1 MLTQLSVPR
10 AYLPA
15 TLNFTTFN
23 DVKSFYDE
31 LQNRTLSSVTDL
43 QQWMADRSELECFV
57 QEHSGWLYI
66 HMTCDATNTKHSDA
80 FNYFVNEIDPLIAP
94 YNNAFNVKLTQSTY
108 LAQLPA
114 DKYAILLRSTLMAIK
129 LFREENISL
138 NAEIQ
143 TLQNNYG
150 NLTSQMS
157 IEHEGKEITLQQ
169 AATYFKNNNRTVR
182 ETIYNKVNMRRLQDK
197 STLDELYTQLITLRH
212 QVAQNAGYANYRD
225 YKFDELNRF
234 DYNLQD
240 VQDMHASVA
249 KYIKPIV
256 EQFDVERKNE
266 LGYASLQPWD
276 MDVNTQGLPAPK
288 PFATG
293 EELVNKTI
301 ECFSKIDAQFAE
313 CITIMR
319 DLKYLDVES
328 RKGKAPGGYNYPL
341 YESNIPFIFMNAVG
355 TMRDVETMVHE
366 GGHAIHSI
374 LSAKL
379 DLVDFKNL
387 PSEVAELASMSMEL
401 IAMEHLETFIPDKN
415 ELKRIKIEQ
424 LQLCL
429 QTLTWVCTID
439 KFQHWIYTHPTH
451 TLEERTI
458 QWIAVFE
465 EFNTSKIE
473 YNVQEGATTVAQKLT
488 YKQNAW
494 QKQLHLYEVPFY
506 YIEYGMAQLGA
517 IAMWRQYKQNST
529 QCIANYKAALSL
541 GYTVSIPEIYK
552 TAGIQ
557 FNFSSAWI
565 NELASFVNAELEGI
579 KAS

>member
-1 MLTQLSVPR
+1 MTTQLSIPR
-10 AYLPA
+10 AYLPQTVNCA
-15 TLNFTTFN
+15 TFN
-23 DVKSFYDE
+23 DIQPFYDE
-31 LQNRTLSSVTDL
+31 LQNRTLTSVTDL
-43 QQWMADRSELECFV
+43 QKWMADRSELECFV
-57 QEHSGWLYI
+57 QEHTGWLYI
-66 HMTCDATNTKHSDA
+66 RMTCDATNEALSEA

-94 YNNAFNVKLTQSTY
+94 YNNGFNIKLTQSPF
-108 LAQLPA
+108 LKELSPE
-114 DKYAILLRSTLMAIK
+114 KYAILLRSTAMAIQ
-129 LFREENISL
+129 LFREENIPL
-138 NAEIQ
+138 HAQIQ

-150 NLTSQMS
+150 NITSQMS
-157 IEHEGKEITLQQ
+157 IEHEGKELTLQQ
-169 AATYFKNNNRTVR
+169 AATYFKNTNRALR
-182 ETIYNKVNMRRLQDK
+182 EAIYNAVNIRRLQDK
-197 STLDELYTQLITLRH
+197 TTLDELYTQLISLRH
-212 QVAQNAGYANYRD
+212 NVAQNAGYANYRD

-234 DYNLQD
+234 DYNLKD
-240 VQDMHASVA
+240 VEEMHASVA

-256 EQFDVERKNE
+256 EQFDVERKAE
-266 LGYASLQPWD
+266 LGYTSLQPWD
-276 MDVNTQGLPAPK
+276 MDVDTQGATPPK
-288 PFATG
+288 PFTTG
-293 EELVNKTI
+293 EDLVNKTI
-301 ECFSKIDAQFAE
+301 ACFNKIDPQFAE
-313 CITIMR
+313 FITIMR

-374 LSAKL
+374 LSAGL
-379 DLVDFKNL
+379 ELVDFKNI

-401 IAMEHLETFIPDKN
+401 IAMEHIETFVADKDQ
-415 ELKRIKIEQ
+415 LKRLKIEQ
-424 LQLCL
+424 LQSCL

-451 TLEERTI
+451 TLEERTA
-458 QWIAVFE
+458 QWIQVFE

-473 YNVQEGATTVAQKLT
+473 YAAQEGTTTVAQKLS

-517 IAMWRQYKQNST
+517 IAMWRQYKQNPA
-529 QCIANYKAALSL
+529 QCIANYKAALAL
-541 GYTVSIPEIYK
+541 GYTKSIPEIYA
-552 TAGIQ
+552 TAGIE

-565 NELASFVNAELEGI
+565 NELAGFVNDELAKI

>member
-10 AYLPA
+10 TYLPA

-31 LQNRTLSSVTDL
+31 LQNRTINSVTDL
-43 QQWMADRSELECFV
+43 QQWMANRSELECFV

-66 HMTCDATNTKHSDA
+66 HMTCDATNTTHSDA

-94 YNNAFNVKLTQSTY
+94 YNNAFNVKLTQSPY

-114 DKYAILLRSTLMAIK
+114 HKYAILLRSTLMAIK
-129 LFREENISL
+129 LFRDENIPI

-150 NLTSQMS
+150 NITSQMS

-169 AATYFKNNNRTVR
+169 AATYFKNNDRAVR

-197 STLDELYTQLITLRH
+197 STLDDLYTQLITLRH
-212 QVAQNAGYANYRD
+212 KVAQNAGYANYRD

-234 DYNLQD
+234 DYNLKD

-249 KYIKPIV
+249 QYIKPIV
-256 EQFDVERKNE
+256 EQFDVVRKHE
-266 LGYASLQPWD
+266 LGYTSLQPWD

-313 CITIMR
+313 YITIMR
-319 DLKYLDVES
+319 NLKYLDVES

-379 DLVDFKNL
+379 ELVDFKNL

-401 IAMEHLETFIPDKN
+401 IAMEHMETFVADKN

-424 LQLCL
+424 LQSCL

-439 KFQHWIYTHPTH
+439 KFQHWIYTNPTH
-451 TLEERTI
+451 TLAERTA
-458 QWIAVFE
+458 QWLAVFE

-473 YNVQEGATTVAQKLT
+473 YNVQEGTTTVAQKLT

-517 IAMWRQYKQNST
+517 IAMWRQYKQNPT
-529 QCIANYKAALSL
+529 QCIANYKTALSL

-552 TAGIQ
+552 AAGIQ

-565 NELASFVNAELEGI
+565 NELATFVNAELAAI